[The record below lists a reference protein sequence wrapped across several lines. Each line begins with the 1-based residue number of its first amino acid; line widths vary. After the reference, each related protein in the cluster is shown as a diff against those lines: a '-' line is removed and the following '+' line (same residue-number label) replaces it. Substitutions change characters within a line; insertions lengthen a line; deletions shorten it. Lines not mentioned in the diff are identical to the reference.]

1 MGSTMSKQL
10 ERLAEFEREKE
21 QREARFYQQAQ
32 QNVNQQKQKL
42 TSLEQYR
49 IDYVKGIQQ
58 TGQAGVTATY
68 YQQHLSFVGKL
79 DKACE
84 QQMQVIARAQMAADQ
99 RKQMWLK
106 QQQKVKAV
114 TLLLDKKKIAE
125 QKKEAKAEQAMMD
138 EFATQRFFRA
148 KRSPF

>member
-1 MGSTMSKQL
+1 MSKQL

-21 QREARFYQQAQ
+21 QREARYYKQAQ

-49 IDYVKGIQQ
+49 IDYIKGIQQ

-99 RKQMWLK
+99 RKQLWL
-106 QQQKVKAV
+106 
-114 TLLLDKKKIAE
+114 
-125 QKKEAKAEQAMMD
+125 
-138 EFATQRFFRA
+138 
-148 KRSPF
+148 

>member
-1 MGSTMSKQL
+1 MSKQL

-21 QREARFYQQAQ
+21 QREARYYKQAQ

-49 IDYVKGIQQ
+49 IDYIKGLQK

-99 RKQMWLK
+99 RKQLWLK

-114 TLLLDKKKIAE
+114 TLLLDKKKLAE
-125 QKKEAKAEQAMMD
+125 QKKEARAEQAMMD

>member
-1 MGSTMSKQL
+1 MSEQL
-10 ERLAEFEREKE
+10 VRLAEFEREKE
-21 QREARFYQQAQ
+21 QKFAQMFQHAQ

-49 IDYVKGIQQ
+49 IDYLRGIQQ
-58 TGQAGVTATY
+58 TGAKGVSAKH

-84 QQMQVIARAQMAADQ
+84 QQMNVIAQAKMAADQ
-99 RKQMWLK
+99 RKQRWLK

-114 TLLLDKKKIAE
+114 ELLLNKKNAV
-125 QKKEAKAEQAMMD
+125 KEAKAARAEQAMMD
-138 EFATQRFFRA
+138 EFATQRFY
-148 KRSPF
+148 RSNRRYFS

>member
-1 MGSTMSKQL
+1 MSKQL
-10 ERLAEFEREKE
+10 ERLAEFEKEKE

-32 QNVNQQKQKL
+32 LNVNQQKQKL
-42 TSLEQYR
+42 SSLEQYR
-49 IDYVKGIQQ
+49 VDYIKGIQQ
-58 TGQAGVTATY
+58 TGQSGVTATY

-84 QQMQVIARAQMAADQ
+84 QQMHIIRQAKVAADQ

-114 TLLLDKKKIAE
+114 TLLLDKKRIAKE
-125 QKKEAKAEQAMMD
+125 QKEAKAEQAMMD
-138 EFATQRFFRA
+138 EFATQRFIRS
-148 KRSPF
+148 KRSVF

>member
-1 MGSTMSKQL
+1 MSKQL
-10 ERLAEFEREKE
+10 ERLAEFEKEKE

-32 QNVNQQKQKL
+32 LNVNQQKQKL
-42 TSLEQYR
+42 SSLEQYR
-49 IDYVKGIQQ
+49 VDYIKGIQQ
-58 TGQAGVTATY
+58 TGQSGVTATY

-84 QQMQVIARAQMAADQ
+84 QQMHVIGQAKVAADQ

-114 TLLLDKKKIAE
+114 TLLLDKKRIAKE
-125 QKKEAKAEQAMMD
+125 QKEAKAEQAMMD
-138 EFATQRFFRA
+138 EFATQRFIRS
-148 KRSPF
+148 KRSVF

>member
-1 MGSTMSKQL
+1 MSKQL

-21 QREARFYQQAQ
+21 QREARYYKQAQ

-49 IDYVKGIQQ
+49 IDYIKGIQQ

-99 RKQMWLK
+99 RKQLWLK

-114 TLLLDKKKIAE
+114 TLLLDKKKLAE
-125 QKKEAKAEQAMMD
+125 QKKKPELS
-138 EFATQRFFRA
+138 R
-148 KRSPF
+148 P

>member
-1 MGSTMSKQL
+1 MSQQL
-10 ERLAEFEREKE
+10 VRLAEFEREKE
-21 QREARFYQQAQ
+21 QREARYFQQAQ

-49 IDYVKGIQQ
+49 IDYIRGIQQ

-114 TLLLDKKKIAE
+114 TLLLDKKNLAE
-125 QKKEAKAEQAMMD
+125 KKKEAKAEQAMMD

>member
-1 MGSTMSKQL
+1 MSKQL

-32 QNVNQQKQKL
+32 LNVNQQKQKL

-49 IDYVKGIQQ
+49 IDYIKGIQQ
-58 TGQAGVTATY
+58 TGKAGVTATY

-79 DKACE
+79 DKVCE

-114 TLLLDKKKIAE
+114 TLLLDKKKLAV

>member
-1 MGSTMSKQL
+1 MSKQL

-21 QREARFYQQAQ
+21 QREARYYKQAQ

-49 IDYVKGIQQ
+49 IDYIKGIQQ

-99 RKQMWLK
+99 RKQLWLK

-114 TLLLDKKKIAE
+114 TMLLDKKKLAE
-125 QKKEAKAEQAMMD
+125 QKKEARAEQAMMD

>member
-1 MGSTMSKQL
+1 MSKQL

-21 QREARFYQQAQ
+21 QREARYYKQAQ

-49 IDYVKGIQQ
+49 IDYIKGIQQ

-68 YQQHLSFVGKL
+68 YQHLSFVGKL

-99 RKQMWLK
+99 RKQLWLK

-114 TLLLDKKKIAE
+114 TLLLDKKKLAE

>member
-1 MGSTMSKQL
+1 MSKQL

-21 QREARFYQQAQ
+21 QREARYYQQAQ

-49 IDYVKGIQQ
+49 IDYIKGIQQ

-99 RKQMWLK
+99 RKQLWLK
-106 QQQKVKAV
+106 QQQKVKAI
-114 TLLLDKKKIAE
+114 TLLLDKQKLAE

-138 EFATQRFFRA
+138 EFAAQRFFRA

>member
-1 MGSTMSKQL
+1 MSKQL

-21 QREARFYQQAQ
+21 QREARYYKQAQ

-49 IDYVKGIQQ
+49 IDYIKGIQQ
-58 TGQAGVTATY
+58 TGQAGVNATY
-68 YQQHLSFVGKL
+68 YQKHLSFVGKL

-99 RKQMWLK
+99 RKQLWLK

-114 TLLLDKKKIAE
+114 TLLLDKKKLAE
-125 QKKEAKAEQAMMD
+125 QKKEARAEQAMMD

>member
-1 MGSTMSKQL
+1 MSKQL
-10 ERLAEFEREKE
+10 ERVAEFEREKE
-21 QREARFYQQAQ
+21 QQAAQLFQQAQ
-32 QNVNQQKQKL
+32 LNVNQQKQKL

-49 IDYVKGIQQ
+49 FDYIRNIQQ
-58 TGQAGVTATY
+58 TGQGGVTAQH

-84 QQMQVIARAQMAADQ
+84 QQMNVIAQANLAADQ
-99 RKQMWLK
+99 RKQVWLK

-114 TLLLDKKKIAE
+114 TLLLEKQHLAK

-148 KRSPF
+148 KKQGF

>member
-1 MGSTMSKQL
+1 MSKQL
-10 ERLAEFEREKE
+10 ERLAEFEKEKE

-32 QNVNQQKQKL
+32 LNVNQQKQKL
-42 TSLEQYR
+42 SSLEQYR
-49 IDYVKGIQQ
+49 VDYIKGIQQ

-84 QQMQVIARAQMAADQ
+84 QQMHIIAQAKVAADQ

-114 TLLLDKKKIAE
+114 TLLLDKKRIAKE
-125 QKKEAKAEQAMMD
+125 QKEAKSEQAMMD
-138 EFATQRFFRA
+138 EFATQRFIRS
-148 KRSPF
+148 KRSSF

>member
-1 MGSTMSKQL
+1 MSKQL

-21 QREARFYQQAQ
+21 RREAQQYQQAQ
-32 QNVNQQKQKL
+32 LNVVQQQQKL

-49 IDYVKGIQQ
+49 IEYIQGIQK
-58 TGQAGVTATY
+58 TGQSGVSASF

-84 QQMQVIARAQMAADQ
+84 QQSQVITRTKMAAEQ
-99 RKQMWLK
+99 RKQLWLK

-114 TLLLDKKKIAE
+114 SLLLEKRQLQQ

-138 EFATQRFFRA
+138 EFANQRFLRA
-148 KRSPF
+148 KHSSF

>member
-1 MGSTMSKQL
+1 MSKQL

-21 QREARFYQQAQ
+21 QREARYYQQAQ

-49 IDYVKGIQQ
+49 IDYIKGIQQ
-58 TGQAGVTATY
+58 TGQSGVTATY

-79 DKACE
+79 DKAC
-84 QQMQVIARAQMAADQ
+84 RAQMAADQ

-114 TLLLDKKKIAE
+114 TLLLDKKKLAQ

>member
-21 QREARFYQQAQ
+21 QREARYFKQAQ

-138 EFATQRFFRA
+138 EFAAQRFFRA

>member
-1 MGSTMSKQL
+1 MMALLVNSNKTLVKKTSELLNRALKMSKQL

-21 QREARFYQQAQ
+21 QREARYYQQAQ

-49 IDYVKGIQQ
+49 IDYIKGIQQ

-114 TLLLDKKKIAE
+114 T
-125 QKKEAKAEQAMMD
+125 
-138 EFATQRFFRA
+138 FAT
-148 KRSPF
+148 